1 MFFFTSTFF
10 LSTNNVVVFVVCF
23 WSLILVAVN
32 QDSNEGRGREGV
44 SNCEPGEG

>member
-23 WSLILVAVN
+23 WALILLVN
-32 QDSNEGRGREGV
+32 QDSNEGRGRKGV
-44 SNCEPGEG
+44 SDCEPGEE